1 MNIYIFVDDV
11 KYQLFIIIMKQQYM
25 NFVYIKEKKQQK
37 TKQKKPL
44 TINEMKENNL

>member
-25 NFVYIKEKKQQK
+25 NFAYIKEK
-37 TKQKKPL
+37 P
-44 TINEMKENNL
+44 